1 MISKFKQ
8 SNSGGYTEVFAW
20 GDDQYGQLGVSGKNN
35 SKIHLNFKNNPISS
49 QKR

>member
-8 SNSGGYTEVFAW
+8 ANSGYTEVFAW

-35 SKIHLNFKNNPISS
+35 SKINLNF
-49 QKR
+49 